1 MQVKN
6 RLVRLIRKMMER
18 RRMAKVQL
26 LIASMLTRRS
36 KKKILEARDWDKV
49 SLKRMN
55 GKKRA
60 IRKKI
65 RSRKKEG
72 RKLGRKV

>member
-1 MQVKN
+1 LQVKN